1 MTSLSALIY
10 ASTADM
16 RDTRNSRGSLQR
28 TAAVAKFSSLQLHP
42 GRRLKF
48 APGARV
54 KVKSVAPAEYR
65 GRSGTI
71 IDYLGSSQYVI
82 KFDAGQTEY
91 LLSQWLEATT

>member
-1 MTSLSALIY
+1 MLRRQ
-10 ASTADM
+10 DM
-16 RDTRNSRGSLQR
+16 RDTRNSRGSCQP

-71 IDYLGSSQYVI
+71 IDYLGGSQYVI
-82 KFDAGQTEY
+82 RFDDGHKEY
-91 LLSQWLEATT
+91 LLSQWLEAVL

>member
-1 MTSLSALIY
+1 
-10 ASTADM
+10 M
-16 RDTRNSRGSLQR
+16 RDTRDSRGSRQP

-54 KVKSVAPAEYR
+54 NVKSVAPAEYR

-82 KFDAGQTEY
+82 RFDDGHKEY
-91 LLSQWLEATT
+91 LLSLWLEAVL